1 MRYFNIL
8 LVCSLVMVAN
18 GANAQSSYYEHERL
32 RIERER
38 LELQRQQLRSQQQ
51 QNYAPR
57 KQFESDDLS
66 ERMTKI
72 QRANQEKER
81 LRLDQQRHRLEQERL
96 KAQQPGGKPSAWFLI
111 SMGANKKWK
120 INDTFEQLAEC
131 KKHRAV
137 DPTNT
142 VCVPSDSLRALTT
155 P

>member
-8 LVCSLVMVAN
+8 LVCGLLMVAK
-18 GANAQSSYYEHERL
+18 GANAQIKFGSVDDIIQQGIKIQKMKDRQRRTEILRQSEQERL

-38 LELQRQQLRSQQQ
+38 LELQRQQLDVKSGVSK
-51 QNYAPR
+51 N
-57 KQFESDDLS
+57 
-66 ERMTKI
+66 
-72 QRANQEKER
+72 RAEFQ
-81 LRLDQQRHRLEQERL
+81 
-96 KAQQPGGKPSAWFLI
+96 AGGKPSAWFLI

-142 VCVPSDSLRALTT
+142 VCVPSDSLKTLTN